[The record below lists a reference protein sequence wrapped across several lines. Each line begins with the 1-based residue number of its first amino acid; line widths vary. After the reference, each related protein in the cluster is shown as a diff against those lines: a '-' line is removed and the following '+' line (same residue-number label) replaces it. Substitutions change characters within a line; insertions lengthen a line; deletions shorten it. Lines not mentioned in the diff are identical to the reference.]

1 VTTQLDMGVDDMI
14 RTGRSR
20 RIRSLV
26 AIGVAAM
33 LIAGIAG
40 PATAK
45 SHDIV
50 IPLPFIGGWYGAP
63 ESGQIVFRSV
73 PDPTTATAGS
83 YRERISTVTCSGTG
97 GFYGIEPGSTLPAS
111 TAVVPFSV
119 FTTNSPAGTVISCT
133 ATYERDTATCIFG
146 VCLFD
151 GAYESFGGTEIAS
164 ATIKVDTTSP
174 ILSPPQ
180 PSGLP
185 NALGWYRTSGT
196 VDWSGSDSLSGI
208 YECATD
214 VPFGGTDTATGQVT
228 GGCTNN
234 AGRISSSAFQFKF
247 DGTPPAL
254 APTVQPGVVTVGGAA
269 TASANATDATSGV
282 ATQGCDP
289 VDTSAVGTHTVSCTA
304 TDNAGNTATASASYT
319 VAYGFSGFS
328 APVNAGAVNVAN
340 AGRTVPLKW
349 RVTDGS
355 GAPVTTLTSVDIRAT
370 GVACDLGETVDQ
382 VEAYAT
388 DAAGLRHLGD
398 GYYQFNWK
406 TPKSYAA
413 SCKVLHLDL
422 GDGIEHTAEFRFTK

>member
-1 VTTQLDMGVDDMI
+1 MGVNEMT
-14 RTGRSR
+14 RTGRTR

-26 AIGVAAM
+26 AVGVAAM
-33 LIAGIAG
+33 LLAGIAG

-50 IPLPFIGGWYGAP
+50 ISPPFLGGWYGAP
-63 ESGQIVFRSV
+63 VSGQIVFQSE
-73 PDPTTATAGS
+73 PDPSTATAGS

-97 GFYGIEPGSTLPAS
+97 GLFSAGLQSQLPAAR
-111 TAVVPFSV
+111 AVVSFSV
-119 FTTNSPAGTVISCT
+119 FTTQSQAGTVITCA

-151 GAYESFGGTEIAS
+151 GVYESFGGTEIAS
-164 ATIKVDTTSP
+164 TTTKIDTSP
-174 ILSPPQ
+174 PNLSSPQ
-180 PSGLP
+180 PSHLP

-214 VPFGGTDTATGQVT
+214 VPFGGTDTATGQVN
-228 GGCTNN
+228 GGCRNN
-234 AGRISSSAFQFKF
+234 AGLVTASAFQFKF
-247 DGTPPAL
+247 DGTPPVL
-254 APTVQPGVVTVGGAA
+254 APTVEPGVVALGGAA

-289 VDTSAVGTHTVSCTA
+289 VDTSTVGARTVSCTA
-304 TDNAGNTATASASYT
+304 TDNAGNTATSSASYT
-319 VAYGFSGFS
+319 VAYGFSGFG
-328 APVNAGAVNVAN
+328 APVDGDAVNLAN
-340 AGRTVPLKW
+340 AGKTIPLKW
-349 RVTDGS
+349 RVTDGN
-355 GAPVTTLTSVDIRAT
+355 GAPVTTLTSVDVRAT

-406 TPKSYAA
+406 TPKSYAS